1 MRSFHDEYNS
11 RKACNDADPRA
22 TVRQRVHGIYLTAP
36 LDAEA
41 WAEVHTGLYA
51 DRSYVESSGEAAA
64 TTPAVF
70 SSAPTTGFARSVN
83 DYSRWPGPGA
93 SSRVRPWR
101 RSRCS

>member
-41 WAEVHTGLYA
+41 GAEVQTGLYA
-51 DRSYVESSGEAAA
+51 DRSYVESSGEAAEIRLC
-64 TTPAVF
+64 F
-70 SSAPTTGFARSVN
+70 SEQLYITSTV
-83 DYSRWPGPGA
+83 YSDCNHPI
-93 SSRVRPWR
+93 RVLF
-101 RSRCS
+101 CCQDGTCKVGD